1 MVFEVSRANEKQADG
16 GGTEKACQSRL
27 LERDE
32 DMRFVGVCQE
42 VVAASRCEWHFDL
55 GEGRN
60 AARQGGSSLGML
72 RLRSVVL

>member
-27 LERDE
+27 LERNE

-42 VVAASRCEWHFDL
+42 VVAASGILTWAKEGMQL
-55 GEGRN
+55 GR
-60 AARQGGSSLGML
+60 AAL
-72 RLRSVVL
+72 R